1 MKKLIFNKTWLY
13 LFALVSATFTSCLKD
28 EGYENG
34 EYGLKGVEGNE
45 FVSIPKAS
53 KANNI
58 SVLAVEAKE
67 EPQELSLFEVSYDF
81 VNPASSPI
89 TVTLGLNNALI
100 TEYNAKNAAADTD
113 YEIMPQAAYTL
124 PSLTVTIP
132 AGARLSESL
141 KMTLNTNAIDPSSI
155 YALGFTIQST
165 SSPSVKLPSN
175 LKNIIVAFAVKNK
188 YDGEYEVTGTMVD
201 NASATLTGYFPMKY
215 YLITAGAKEVDGFDP
230 VVWEDY
236 FIPIRSGSALS
247 GYGSFSPQFIFDD
260 NDNII
265 KVINVYGQP
274 AGNTRYAELDPSGE
288 NKWDEATQ
296 TIKVKFFM
304 FQPSAVAL
312 PNPRV
317 EFNWT
322 MKRVGPRP

>member
-28 EGYENG
+28 EGFENG
-34 EYGLKGVEGNE
+34 EYGLKGVEGQQ
-45 FVSIPKAS
+45 FVSIPKAKNPANVMAIES
-53 KANNI
+53 KD
-58 SVLAVEAKE
+58 EA
-67 EPQELSLFEVSYDF
+67 QEISLFEASYDF
-81 VNPASSPI
+81 VNPTSKDI
-89 TVTLGLNNALI
+89 TVTMELNNSLVAA
-100 TEYNAKNAAADTD
+100 YNED
-113 YEIMPQAAYTL
+113 YVVLPANAYTL
-124 PSLTVTIP
+124 PSTTLTIP
-132 AGARLSESL
+132 AGKRLSDAL
-141 KMTLNTNAIDPSSI
+141 KINLSTNAIDPTQI
-155 YALGFTIQST
+155 YGLGFKIASV
-165 SSPSVKLPSN
+165 SDPSIKIPSN
-175 LKNIIVAFAVKNK
+175 LSNVLYVFTVKNK

-215 YLITAGAKEVDGFDP
+215 YLITAGAREVDGFDP

-247 GYGSFSPQFIFDD
+247 GYGSFSPQFKFDA

-265 KVINVYGQP
+265 EVINVYGQP

-304 FQPSAVAL
+304 FQPNSVAL
-312 PNPRV
+312 PKPRV